1 MKALE
6 NGKNVFVEKP
16 LCINLDE
23 LNAIISF
30 FSNKDDSRKPLLM
43 VGLIEDFPLITML
56 KGYLDKI
63 LSTKAYIYT
72 CNAGFIDE
80 KHWTQDP
87 MVGGGRL
94 VGEACHFIDLIMF
107 LESSPIEEIRKTSIP
122 DSKVSS
128 DTFSI
133 QLKFESGSIA
143 TVHYF
148 SNGHKSYQKEKLEV
162 FSEQKI
168 FQMKNFRVLKAWGV
182 KGFKTKRNFNQD
194 KGQLYCVKV
203 F

>member
-1 MKALE
+1 MRRRQ
-6 NGKNVFVEKP
+6 GF
-16 LCINLDE
+16 
-23 LNAIISF
+23 
-30 FSNKDDSRKPLLM
+30 
-43 VGLIEDFPLITML
+43 LIWL
-56 KGYLDKI
+56 KSYLDNI

-87 MVGGGRL
+87 LVGGGRL
-94 VGEACHFIDLIMF
+94 LGEACHFIDLIMF

-182 KGFKTKRNFNQD
+182 KGFKSKSSFSQD
-194 KGQLYCVKV
+194 KGQLSCVKSFLNAIKNSSDPPIPYNHIFQV
-203 F
+203 QKKLLEVNN

>member
-1 MKALE
+1 
-6 NGKNVFVEKP
+6 
-16 LCINLDE
+16 
-23 LNAIISF
+23 
-30 FSNKDDSRKPLLM
+30 M
-43 VGLIEDFPLITML
+43 VGFNRRFSPLITML

-107 LESSPIEEIRKTSIP
+107 LESSPIIEIRNISIS
-122 DSKVSS
+122 DSKICP

-133 QLKFESGSIA
+133 QLRFESGSIA

-148 SNGHKSYQKEKLEV
+148 SNGHKSYQKEKLEI

-168 FQMKNFRVLKAWGV
+168 FQMNNFRVLKAWGV
-182 KGFKTKRNFNQD
+182 NGFKTKRNFNQD
-194 KGQLYCVKV
+194 KGQLYCVKSFLNAIKNCSDPPIPYNHIFNV
-203 F
+203 QKKLLEVINQ